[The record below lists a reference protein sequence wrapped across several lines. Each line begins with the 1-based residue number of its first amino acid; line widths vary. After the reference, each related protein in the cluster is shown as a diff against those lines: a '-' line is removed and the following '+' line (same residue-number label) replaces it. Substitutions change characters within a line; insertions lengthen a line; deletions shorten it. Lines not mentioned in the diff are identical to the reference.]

1 MVSRLWLR
9 EASLRSNFVTP
20 LPGGRGNFLGRAHC
34 PAHSPAF
41 YLVCTTPVPPSVHVA
56 MRS

>member
-20 LPGGRGNFLGRAHC
+20 LPTGRGKFLWAHTL
-34 PAHSPAF
+34 PPPTPRPFISLALPQSHTS
-41 YLVCTTPVPPSVHVA
+41 TT
-56 MRS
+56 